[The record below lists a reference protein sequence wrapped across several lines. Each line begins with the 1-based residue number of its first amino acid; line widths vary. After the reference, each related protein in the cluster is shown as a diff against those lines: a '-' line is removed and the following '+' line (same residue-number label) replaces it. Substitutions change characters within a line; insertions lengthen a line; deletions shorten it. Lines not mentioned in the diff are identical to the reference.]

1 MRKYQRNQNAKAV
14 PCPGKKEKK
23 IEDTTDYTIF
33 PQHKK
38 LAKQK
43 TTVLIFLFNLL
54 AICVRGPTF
63 SQTNEINQKSLK
75 TVTFPLNLE
84 MKQCHSVYGFRL
96 NISYLNVLLIW
107 YTKSLYFRLPTL
119 DYQIIV

>member
-1 MRKYQRNQNAKAV
+1 MPKLYHFPA
-14 PCPGKKEKK
+14 KKEKKK

-63 SQTNEINQKSLK
+63 SQTNEIY
-75 TVTFPLNLE
+75 LE
-84 MKQCHSVYGFRL
+84 LENCYFAFK
-96 NISYLNVLLIW
+96 IW
-107 YTKSLYFRLPTL
+107 NKAMAFGLRF
-119 DYQIIV
+119 QN

>member
-1 MRKYQRNQNAKAV
+1 MSRQKKKR
-14 PCPGKKEKK
+14 KEKR

-54 AICVRGPTF
+54 AICVRGPIF
-63 SQTNEINQKSLK
+63 SQTNEIHLD
-75 TVTFPLNLE
+75 LE
-84 MKQCHSVYGFRL
+84 NCYFAFK
-96 NISYLNVLLIW
+96 IW
-107 YTKSLYFRLPTL
+107 NKAMALGLRFE
-119 DYQIIV
+119 D